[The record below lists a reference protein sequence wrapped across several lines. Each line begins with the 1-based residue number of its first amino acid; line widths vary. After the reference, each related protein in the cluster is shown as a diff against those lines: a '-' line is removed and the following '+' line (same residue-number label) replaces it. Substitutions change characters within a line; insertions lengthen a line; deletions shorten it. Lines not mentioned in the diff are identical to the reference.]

1 MRGGVMRRRSL
12 GLGAVVFSVALLMA
26 ACSSG
31 DGSPETGGSSGSG
44 SPETGGGSSGSTSP
58 ETGGG
63 TEDQTVTISNFTFDP
78 STLALPSG
86 QEVTIEVTNKDD
98 VEHSFTLDDDSVSQ
112 DVEGGEDKSVTLNLT
127 AGIGWHCEYHPDTM
141 KGTITVS

>member
-1 MRGGVMRRRSL
+1 MRGGGVMRRRGF
-12 GLGAVVFSVALLMA
+12 GLAAAVVSVALLTA

-31 DGSPETGGSSGSG
+31 DGSPG
-44 SPETGGGSSGSTSP
+44 TGGGSSGSSSA

-63 TEDQTVTISNFTFDP
+63 AEDQTVTLSNFTFDP

-86 QEVTIEVTNKDD
+86 KDVKIELTNKDD

-112 DVEGGEDKSVTLNLT
+112 DVEGGEDTSVTLNLT
-127 AGIGWHCEYHPDTM
+127 EGIGWHCEYHPDTM

>member
-1 MRGGVMRRRSL
+1 MRGGVMRRCGF
-12 GLGAVVFSVALLMA
+12 GLAAAVFSVALLTA

-31 DGSPETGGSSGSG
+31 DGSPGTGGGSSASS
-44 SPETGGGSSGSTSP
+44 SPETGGGA
-58 ETGGG
+58 
-63 TEDQTVTISNFTFDP
+63 EDQTVTISNFTFDP

-86 QEVTIEVTNKDD
+86 QDVKIEVTNQDD

-112 DVEGGEDKSVTLNLT
+112 DVEGGEDASVTLNLT
-127 AGIGWHCEYHPDTM
+127 EGIGWHCEYHPDTM

>member
-1 MRGGVMRRRSL
+1 MRRRGF
-12 GLGAVVFSVALLMA
+12 GLAAALFSVALLTA

-31 DGSPETGGSSGSG
+31 DGSPG
-44 SPETGGGSSGSTSP
+44 TGGGSSGSSSP
-58 ETGGG
+58 DAGGG
-63 TEDQTVTISNFTFDP
+63 AEDQIVTISNFTFDP

-86 QEVTIEVTNKDD
+86 QDVTIEVTNEDD

-112 DVEGGEDKSVTLNLT
+112 DVEGGEDTSVTLNLT
-127 AGIGWHCEYHPDTM
+127 EGIGWHCEYHPDTM